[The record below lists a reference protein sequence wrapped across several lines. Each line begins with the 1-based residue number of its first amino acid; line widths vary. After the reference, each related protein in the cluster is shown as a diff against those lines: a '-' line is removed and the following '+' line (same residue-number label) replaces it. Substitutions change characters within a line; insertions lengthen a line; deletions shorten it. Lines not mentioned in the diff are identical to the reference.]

1 MCITECIDK
10 FICISICALIKAV
23 FCPRR
28 ISYMEIYNEAM
39 CDLLSTLPESVKATQ
54 LNTLTI
60 AEDEQGVYVKGL
72 QSHVV
77 QNEEEALNLL
87 FEVTT
92 YFGLLSKWVR

>member
-1 MCITECIDK
+1 MFL
-10 FICISICALIKAV
+10 FIKVLSCA
-23 FCPRR
+23 RR

-39 CDLLSTLPESVKATQ
+39 CDLLSTLPESVKAAQ
-54 LNTLTI
+54 LNPLTI

-87 FEVTT
+87 FEVTIF
-92 YFGLLSKWVR
+92 FGLLTNWVR